1 MSRAKRTSRLIT
13 RRALLHSAVA
23 MPMLAASER
32 ARSQARVLDW
42 QGFVP
47 IGAIEQWI
55 SIRGRS
61 ASNAALLFLHGGPG
75 EALSPFLSVSEPWE
89 RTCTVVQW
97 DQRGSG
103 KTHAR
108 SPSTAKDMTLELLT
122 RDAIEL
128 AEYVRERLGK
138 DKIILAGHSW
148 GSMLGWTIAVKRPDL
163 FHAYVGTGQA
173 VNWTRSVEGQ
183 ETYARAQARA
193 AGDEA
198 ALQAM
203 DQAREA
209 RFDSFDRT
217 APFRAW
223 IMPPSDVAFIMMLR
237 DYAAGS
243 PQQRDVAEWVRGSSF
258 SLETLGSE
266 IPRFDAYATGLDV
279 QIPVVIIQGKDD
291 HLTPSEAAADLVRD
305 VRAPTKKFVSIIGG
319 HFACF
324 TNAEGFAAA
333 LAEHVVTLI

>member
-1 MSRAKRTSRLIT
+1 
-13 RRALLHSAVA
+13 
-23 MPMLAASER
+23 MLAASER
-32 ARSQARVLDW
+32 VCSQARAVDW

-47 IGAIEQWI
+47 IGGIEQWI

-61 ASNAALLFLHGGPG
+61 AGNAVMLFLHGGPG
-75 EALSPFLSVSEPWE
+75 EALSPFPSVSEPWE
-89 RTCTVVQW
+89 RACTVVLW

-103 KTHAR
+103 KTYAR
-108 SPSTAKDMTLELLT
+108 SPSTAKDMTLERLT

-128 AEYVRERLGK
+128 AQYVRERLGK

-148 GSMLGWTIAVKRPDL
+148 GSMIGWTVAVKRPDL

-173 VNWTRSVEGQ
+173 VSWTRSVEGQ

-203 DQAREA
+203 DRAREA

-217 APFRAW
+217 APYRAW
-223 IMPPSDVAFIMMLR
+223 IMPPSDVAFITMLR
-237 DYAAGS
+237 DYAGS
-243 PQQRDVAEWVRGSSF
+243 RGVSQQRDVAEWVRGSSF

-266 IPRFDAYATGLDV
+266 IPRFDAYATGVNV
-279 QIPVVIIQGKDD
+279 QIRVVVIQGKDD

-305 VRAPTKKFVSIIGG
+305 VHAPTKEFVSITGG

-333 LAEHVVTLI
+333 LAEHVVTSI

>member
-1 MSRAKRTSRLIT
+1 
-13 RRALLHSAVA
+13 
-23 MPMLAASER
+23 
-32 ARSQARVLDW
+32 
-42 QGFVP
+42 
-47 IGAIEQWI
+47 
-55 SIRGRS
+55 
-61 ASNAALLFLHGGPG
+61 
-75 EALSPFLSVSEPWE
+75 
-89 RTCTVVQW
+89 
-97 DQRGSG
+97 
-103 KTHAR
+103 
-108 SPSTAKDMTLELLT
+108 MTLERLT

-128 AEYVRERLGK
+128 AQYVRERLGK

-148 GSMLGWTIAVKRPDL
+148 GSMIGWTVAVKRPDL

-173 VNWTRSVEGQ
+173 VSWTRSVEGQ

-203 DQAREA
+203 DRAREA

-217 APFRAW
+217 APYRAW
-223 IMPPSDVAFIMMLR
+223 IMPPSDVAFITMLR
-237 DYAAGS
+237 DYAGS
-243 PQQRDVAEWVRGSSF
+243 RGVSQQRDVAEWVRGSSF

-266 IPRFDAYATGLDV
+266 IPRFDAYATGVNV
-279 QIPVVIIQGKDD
+279 QIRVVVIQGKDD

-305 VRAPTKKFVSIIGG
+305 VHAPTKEFVSITGG

-333 LAEHVVTLI
+333 LAEHVVTSI